1 MAYFNESGGN
11 TESDVL
17 SNKLVSNENLRVKVK
32 QILSE
37 SQFYQVEPIEVLS
50 IIKDSN
56 GENT

>member
-17 SNKLVSNENLRVKVK
+17 SDKLVSNESLRVKVK

-50 IIKDSN
+50 IIKDTI
-56 GENT
+56 G